1 MHPHGIKEMAVP
13 QVLRIAY
20 AIANLLGSL
29 EGGNSANRLA
39 SLRSLKDEVILAST
53 SYLQKNTARVQLQIM
68 KELIRNR
75 EDEDTQLRLAHDF
88 RMVSSGKPRVV
99 RAELEKYQC

>member
-1 MHPHGIKEMAVP
+1 MAHPRLFFDTNDFTLLRIVNDVLARSPQSQNIRTLLAPYMHPHGIKEMAVP

-53 SYLQKNTARVQLQIM
+53 SYLYSDRK
-68 KELIRNR
+68 
-75 EDEDTQLRLAHDF
+75 
-88 RMVSSGKPRVV
+88 SVV
-99 RAELEKYQC
+99 